1 MTALTQERQAQKIEL
16 LLAEKRR
23 LWTEVRRELF
33 RQVGEELQSQY
44 ELPQDLGERGLIDLL
59 EDTGLAVA
67 DIRRQELTRIDRA
80 VARLKE
86 GRYGRC
92 EDCGGEIDLER
103 LRVAPY
109 APRCIDCQTQREGPH
124 SGPGVTL

>member
-1 MTALTQERQAQKIEL
+1 MTALTKERQAQIIEL

-44 ELPQDLGERGLIDLL
+44 ELPQDLGEKSLIDLL

-67 DIRRQELTRIDRA
+67 DIRRQELTRIDQA

-86 GRYGRC
+86 GRYGLC
-92 EDCGGEIDLER
+92 EDCGAEIDLER

-109 APRCIDCQTQREGPH
+109 APRCIGCQALREGPH